1 MIIVNFG
8 FVKTQKLSEGSKLA
22 KLDSHHLKEKMN
34 EVNKKEEKL
43 AGSLKKLEE
52 TNMKSAV
59 QLQKDLHNELE
70 KVSKYFYFPESL
82 FFFAF
87 LHWNFII
94 FVKHTICAI
103 FTTDIEM

>member
-43 AGSLKKLEE
+43 AGSLKKLEK
-52 TNMKSAV
+52 TNIKSAV
-59 QLQKDLHNELE
+59 QLQKDLHNELQ
-70 KVSKYFYFPESL
+70 KVSEYFYFPESL
-82 FFFAF
+82 F